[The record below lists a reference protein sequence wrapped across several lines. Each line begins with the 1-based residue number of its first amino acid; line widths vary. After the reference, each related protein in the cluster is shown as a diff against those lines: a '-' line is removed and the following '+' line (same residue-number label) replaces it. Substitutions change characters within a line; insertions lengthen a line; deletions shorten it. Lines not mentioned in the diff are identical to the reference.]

1 MRKFVNWSESF
12 LGDCVNFHAVCK
24 YEEPIQS
31 VALDVDWAKLSLFSN
46 DGKYYWR
53 PPIPSRSPDGMGYE
67 YHFSKDSQVPGM
79 VNWCLNNTC
88 IMTIPKLSGINHV
101 ESLMLSKWKWGN
113 ENVMWTDVMEE
124 EWQSEDNIK
133 MVMKSGQ
140 ALSLDGIL
148 GICHGVE
155 VNDSSHHLVNSR
167 LCNNRCARCTEL
179 THVNVSNMVKH
190 HAGEIVLH
198 RMRNGNVLQPI
209 FPRDL

>member
-1 MRKFVNWSESF
+1 M
-12 LGDCVNFHAVCK
+12 GDCVNFHAVCK
-24 YEEPIQS
+24 YKEPIRS

-46 DGKYYWR
+46 GGKYYWR
-53 PPIPSRSPDGMGYE
+53 PLIPSRSPDGMGYE

-88 IMTIPKLSGINHV
+88 VMSIPQLNDINHV

-113 ENVMWTDVMEE
+113 ENVMWTDVMEK
-124 EWQSEDNIK
+124 EWQSENNIK

-140 ALSLDGIL
+140 VLSLDGIL
-148 GICHGVE
+148 GICRGVE
-155 VNDSSHHLVNSR
+155 VNNSSRHLVISC
-167 LCNNRCARCTEL
+167 LSNNRCARCTEL
-179 THVNVSNMVKH
+179 THVNVSDMVKH
-190 HAGEIVLH
+190 HAGEIILH